1 MVARY
6 PSHVPSEPRH
16 PPDTSPD
23 KPTRSPSPLSG
34 VLDCLLEHTDG
45 DDAVA
50 LNDVF
55 KSFSGR
61 LYGPLM
67 LIPSLALVTPLGAI
81 PGMPIAVAALLVL
94 VAGQRVIGRETPW
107 VPNRLKEKPIER
119 AKLKD
124 AFEKMRPLTNAID
137 TVVSPRLN
145 FLVAGPMERVLALAI
160 VAVGLSVPVFGLVP
174 MAAIIPGAA
183 AVLLSLAITARDG
196 VLVLLS
202 IAIIGGG
209 AYAMNGWF

>member
-6 PSHVPSEPRH
+6 PFDVPSEPRH
-16 PPDTSPD
+16 PQATDDD
-23 KPTRSPSPLSG
+23 KRSRSQSALSG
-34 VLDCLLEHTDG
+34 VLDCLLEHTEG
-45 DDAVA
+45 DETVTLD
-50 LNDVF
+50 DVF
-55 KSFSGR
+55 KAFSGR
-61 LYGPLM
+61 LYGPL
-67 LIPSLALVTPLGAI
+67 LLLPSIALVTPLGAI
-81 PGMPIAVAALLVL
+81 PGMPIAIAVLLVL
-94 VAGQRVIGRETPW
+94 VAGQRVLGRETPW
-107 VPNRLKEKPIER
+107 IPKRLRKKPIER
-119 AKLKD
+119 DKLKN
-124 AFEKMRPLTNAID
+124 AFSKLRPLTKAID
-137 TVVSPRLN
+137 AVVGPRLTV
-145 FLVAGPMERVLALAI
+145 LVAGPMEQVLAMAI